1 MLYVRFD
8 MWSTVYSSGCAR
20 ALSLAAVV
28 TGAVNNYVADSVMYG
43 DWLVKSLCW
52 RGKMGSLFEFRLSST
67 AEGSGERKLCYSNT
81 VLGFVVDFL

>member
-43 DWLVKSLCW
+43 DWLVKSLC
-52 RGKMGSLFEFRLSST
+52 
-67 AEGSGERKLCYSNT
+67 
-81 VLGFVVDFL
+81 